1 MQEFTSDNID
11 NEFIINIHF
20 RQNMYTHKKKNTGSS
35 NSNTRNFVF
44 HPIKLKQIKAA
55 LGDIF

>member
-20 RQNMYTHKKKNTGSS
+20 RQNKKKNTGSS